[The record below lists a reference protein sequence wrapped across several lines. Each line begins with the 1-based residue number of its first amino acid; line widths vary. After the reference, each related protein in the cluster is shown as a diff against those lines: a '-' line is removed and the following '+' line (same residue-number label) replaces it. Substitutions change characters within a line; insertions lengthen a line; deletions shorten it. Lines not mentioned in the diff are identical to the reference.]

1 MYGVFTCTNSFPVNI
16 RVIVLFTF
24 SVRFK
29 HFPRAWLYDLC
40 SFKVVFTVDGVGVG
54 VLSAS
59 NLVKIE
65 NQRDKR
71 SQNGSIFFR
80 FRL

>member
-1 MYGVFTCTNSFPVNI
+1 MYAVFTCTNSFPVNML
-16 RVIVLFTF
+16 VIVLLTL
-24 SVRFK
+24 SVSIK

-59 NLVKIE
+59 DLVKIE
-65 NQRDKR
+65 NQRHMT
-71 SQNGSIFFR
+71 QLLIIQ
-80 FRL
+80 

>member
-1 MYGVFTCTNSFPVNI
+1 MYAVFTCTNSFPVNML
-16 RVIVLFTF
+16 VIILFTL
-24 SVRFK
+24 SVSFK

-40 SFKVVFTVDGVGVG
+40 SLTVVFAGDGVGVG

-59 NLVKIE
+59 DLVKME
-65 NQRDKR
+65 NQRHKR